1 MALKASLVLLE
12 NYGDEVYDSDCG
24 CYFSRNAEGDLVL
37 SRDGISHTLE
47 ELVAG
52 PCAGHYGAALDRRIN
67 SVFSGWVRNQQMAT
81 DCEVAES
88 EA

>member
-37 SRDGISHTLE
+37 SRDGISYTLE
-47 ELVAG
+47 ELVSG
-52 PCAGHYGAALDRRIN
+52 PCAGFYGSALDKRIN
-67 SVFSGWVRNQQMAT
+67 SMFTIWVRNGQMAA

-88 EA
+88 GA